1 MWFWKWQAPKRR
13 ASWFLFFI
21 NVFIRKMPPRCEF
34 RQPHCFPV
42 VAWHVERSSSQDEKP
57 VWCRGALRVS
67 GEVCILP
74 QPAQAVVQ
82 TRTLNEAWSRRPF
95 GGMLQGEFLW
105 SHCLFLCRDFQPT
118 ILLRLPLPHSQTF
131 KFFLL
136 FHRVSHLSLHLARWS
151 NPAFYCLAGDLSG
164 RRLQSCRWPKEGA
177 VAKWRR
183 VQAARLWCEV
193 NKT

>member
-1 MWFWKWQAPKRR
+1 
-13 ASWFLFFI
+13 
-21 NVFIRKMPPRCEF
+21 MPPSCEF
-34 RQPHCFPV
+34 RQPRCFPV

-95 GGMLQGEFLW
+95 GGMLQGEFLS
-105 SHCLFLCRDFQPT
+105 SHCLFLCHDFQP
-118 ILLRLPLPHSQTF
+118 F
-131 KFFLL
+131 CWD
-136 FHRVSHLSLHLARWS
+136 HRCLTLKLS
-151 NPAFYCLAGDLSG
+151 NPSSSFIEWVTFHSILHVGVTLLLLSHVG

-183 VQAARLWCEV
+183 I
-193 NKT
+193 